1 MIGFPAPALCQSA
14 DEDLL
19 IEIGAVV
26 FPGCIKRWPGENGLR
41 LWVEGDPTDPVAG
54 ADAVAKFQTVLGVLR
69 AWRSGSGELRGER
82 RAGLGGGPVRDE
94 AGNQWVMVG
103 PAIEYGTMG
112 GEIEKLAANARHG
125 IRVSQNLRNALWLNG
140 RPTRTAA
147 DFFMIHEYAVEEFND
162 TKGISAA
169 LGLSGK
175 SQSRLTKSANNLSPL
190 AGGRH
195 ASKNDAVATMTLGE
209 QCEYIA
215 RLMRQWI
222 AHYERR
228 A

>member
-41 LWVEGDPTDPVAG
+41 LWVEGDPTDPAAG

-69 AWRSGSGELRGER
+69 AWRSGAGELRGER
-82 RAGLGGGPVRDE
+82 RVGLGGGTVRDE

-103 PAIEYGTMG
+103 SVIEYGIMG
-112 GEIEKLAANARHG
+112 GEIEKLAANARRG
-125 IRVSQNLRNALWLNG
+125 VDGSQYLRNALWLHG
-140 RPTRTAA
+140 RPARTAA
-147 DFFMIHEYAVEEFND
+147 DFHMIHEYADEEFHG

-175 SQSRLTKSANNLSPL
+175 SQSRLTKSMNNLSPL

-195 ASKNDAVATMTLGE
+195 ASRNDVVATMTLDE
-209 QCEYIA
+209 QREYIA
-215 RLMRQWI
+215 GLLRQWI
-222 AHYERR
+222 ALYE
-228 A
+228 